1 MFNNTPRT
9 FLGTTTFHVDGMT
22 CQRCK
27 LAVTDEISRV
37 DGVGMVTVDVATGT
51 VPVLADRPVDRVDV
65 AGAVEKAG
73 YVLRP

>member
-27 LAVTDEISRV
+27 AAVIGEISGL
-37 DGVGMVTVDVATGT
+37 DGVAMVTVDVATGT
-51 VPVLADRPVDRVDV
+51 VTVLAEQPVDRVDV